1 MKHDIP
7 RIPRA
12 ARVCPG
18 CGYEIPQILVDRARF
33 DFPCP
38 RCEKHTLREFLP
50 IRREDAM
57 KGFTPLGG

>member
-1 MKHDIP
+1 MRDDIP

-12 ARVCPG
+12 VTARVCPG

-50 IRREDAM
+50 IRRPEDW
-57 KGFTPLGG
+57 LR